1 MDIINKIKRLKKPK
15 APWKHYY
22 PAGKDTIKIPEE
34 SLYFYFEKKASMNMD
49 APCYEYFGTTRTYRD
64 FIEEIDR
71 TAKAYRALG
80 VRPGD
85 VVTILMPN
93 TPESIASFFALNK
106 IGAIS
111 NMVHPLSGEQE
122 IKYYLN
128 STKSVVLLAIDMCY
142 DKIKNIVGETD
153 VYKVVLVSVKESMPF
168 YLRIAYQLTKG
179 RKINKPKGNIEYM
192 YWDDFIKNSGVY
204 SGKYIVHSGPED
216 LAVILHS
223 GGTTGTPKGIAI
235 KNRSFTA
242 LIEQARVVMPDIG
255 VGDSTLSILPIFHG
269 FGLQI
274 CIYKPLCFGE
284 KAILRPNA
292 DNLAKL
298 VAQSKPTTILGVP
311 TLFEGLMNTSKKD
324 LDLSNL
330 KWLIAGGDSL
340 KPALEDSINNFLRE
354 HGARIRVTAGY
365 GMSEA
370 LGATIF
376 SFGENNKP
384 GCMGIPL
391 PSNYVKL
398 VRPGTHDEVGVGE
411 DGEVCIT
418 GPTVMAGYIDN
429 EEDNNTALQLH
440 DDGYIWLHSGD
451 IACMDKDGVF
461 FYKQRLKRMIISS
474 GYNVYPSQI
483 EEVIEKHPAV
493 LSCSVIGI
501 PHKYKMEVAKAFIVL
516 KEGFAPTLE
525 LKQDIKELCKKNL
538 AVYSVPKEFEFRKSL
553 PKTLLGKIDVNK
565 LKEENEKSNE

>member
-15 APWKHYY
+15 AIWKHYY
-22 PAGKDTIKIPEE
+22 PEGKDTIKIPEE
-34 SLYFYFEKKASMNMD
+34 SLYDYFEKKSSEHLD
-49 APCYEYFGTTRTYRD
+49 APCYEYFGTTRTYRE
-64 FIEEIDR
+64 FIDEIDR
-71 TAKAYRALG
+71 AAKAYRALG

-106 IGAIS
+106 IGAIA

-153 VYKVVLVSVKESMPF
+153 IYKVVLVSVKESMPF
-168 YLRIAYQLTKG
+168 YLRWGYELTKG

-192 YWDDFIKNSGVY
+192 YWEDFIKNSGVY
-204 SGKYIVHSGPED
+204 SGKYIVHSGAED
-216 LAVILHS
+216 IAVILHS

-235 KNRSFTA
+235 KNRSFTSI
-242 LIEQARVVMPDIG
+242 IEQARVVMPDIG

-292 DNLAKL
+292 DNIGKL
-298 VAQSKPTTILGVP
+298 VKQTKPTTILGVP
-311 TLFEGLMNTSKKD
+311 TLFEGLMNASKKD

-340 KPALEDSINNFLRE
+340 KPALEDSINQFLRD
-354 HGARIRVTAGY
+354 HGAHIRVTAGY

-384 GCMGIPL
+384 GSMGIPL
-391 PSNYVKL
+391 PSNYVKI
-398 VRPGTHDEVGVGE
+398 VKPGTHEEVGIGE
-411 DGEVCIT
+411 DGEICLT

-429 EEDNNTALQLH
+429 EEDNNTTLQLH

-451 IACMDKDGVF
+451 IGCMDKDGVF

-493 LSCSVIGI
+493 LSCSVIGV

-516 KEGFAPTLE
+516 KEGYSPSLE

-538 AVYSVPKEFEFRKSL
+538 AVYSVPKEYEFRKSL

-565 LKEENEKSNE
+565 LKEEEKNN